1 LFHLSNYGDV
11 ADAFRRLK
19 FLKENPD
26 KFAPEN
32 LLPAFLITQFQFW
45 ACFSVEAVNIL
56 FLTRQTTLIDL
67 MMNYVAFEGISAM
80 DNLYCETIRN
90 MKVTEAIPI
99 DGQEDKERDQ
109 IFSFEKG
116 RSEFTF
122 AKPINSDSWLHT

>member
-1 LFHLSNYGDV
+1 M
-11 ADAFRRLK
+11 
-19 FLKENPD
+19 
-26 KFAPEN
+26 
-32 LLPAFLITQFQFW
+32 
-45 ACFSVEAVNIL
+45 

-90 MKVTEAIPI
+90 MKVAEAIPV

-109 IFSFEKG
+109 IFSFIKG

-122 AKPINSDSWLHT
+122 AKPINCDHWFHIKFMKFVHIWYVVIKYIYKGIYFYLFPYLIVPLSYYVYDWTMIDTS

>member
-1 LFHLSNYGDV
+1 
-11 ADAFRRLK
+11 
-19 FLKENPD
+19 
-26 KFAPEN
+26 
-32 LLPAFLITQFQFW
+32 
-45 ACFSVEAVNIL
+45 
-56 FLTRQTTLIDL
+56 

-90 MKVTEAIPI
+90 MKVTEAIAI

-122 AKPINSDSWLHT
+122 AKPINSDSWLHTKFM

>member
-1 LFHLSNYGDV
+1 
-11 ADAFRRLK
+11 
-19 FLKENPD
+19 
-26 KFAPEN
+26 
-32 LLPAFLITQFQFW
+32 LITQFQFW

-99 DGQEDKERDQ
+99 DGLEDKERDQ
-109 IFSFEKG
+109 IFSFEKK

-122 AKPINSDSWLHT
+122 AKPLNCCDSWFHI